1 MMAGALVE
9 ETRKKTATSKRSRD
23 RRPSG
28 DQVRRLE
35 IHQILNILPHRY
47 PFVMVDR
54 VSEALAYKYAR
65 GHKCVS
71 YNEPFFQGHFPT
83 GPVMP
88 GVLVIEALSQLGA
101 VLAYVSQPF
110 DPATSVMYFL
120 GINNAKFRRQVV
132 PGDRMDL
139 YVEITH
145 HDSNVWNFSAEA
157 TVDGTVC
164 TEAEL
169 LASVVDR

>member
-1 MMAGALVE
+1 MAAVAA
-9 ETRKKTATSKRSRD
+9 ETKKTRNRVDTRHSSTNA
-23 RRPSG
+23 RRAV
-28 DQVRRLE
+28 QELE

-54 VSEALAYKYAR
+54 VTEVVAAQYAR

-71 YNEPFFQGHFPT
+71 FNEPFFQGHFPT
-83 GPVMP
+83 RPVMP
-88 GVLVIEALSQLGA
+88 GVLVLEALSQLAA
-101 VLAYVSQPF
+101 VLAYVSEPF
-110 DPATSVMYFL
+110 DPTVSLVYFV
-120 GINNAKFRRQVV
+120 GIDGAKFRRQVV

-139 YVEITH
+139 YVEIANQ
-145 HDSNVWNFSAEA
+145 DSNTWQFAAEA

-164 TEAEL
+164 TEGEL